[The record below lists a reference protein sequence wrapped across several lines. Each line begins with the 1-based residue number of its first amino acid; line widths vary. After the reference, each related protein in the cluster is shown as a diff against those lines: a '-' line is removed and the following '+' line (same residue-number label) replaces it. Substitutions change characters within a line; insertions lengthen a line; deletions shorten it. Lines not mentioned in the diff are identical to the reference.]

1 MNIFRRC
8 FGAIGLV
15 DRRRAVDRTPIQVK
29 AVLALDV
36 VELRGTASD
45 ESPGGVFFETA
56 APIAPG
62 VRGWLSRDKHSA
74 PIPVRVSWRRD
85 HTSRQRGGLGLV
97 YEQPL
102 LPQ

>member
-1 MNIFRRC
+1 MNILRRC
-8 FGAIGLV
+8 FGALGLV
-15 DRRRAVDRTPIQVK
+15 DRRGRGSRTSTQVK
-29 AVLALDV
+29 ARLALDV

-62 VRGWLSRDKHSA
+62 VRGFLTRDEHSA

-97 YEQPL
+97 FEPRA
-102 LPQ
+102 LP